1 MFGLWI
7 VSSLS
12 SMAFA
17 NPLDEHLAK
26 IEQTYKDV
34 KGIEAKFVQE
44 TSNAFLPKPMVQEG
58 ALYIAKPSQLHW
70 EFQTPLEQHFY
81 ADAEKITVW
90 SPVQNTVLISPNLQ
104 NDDVSAILTDL
115 SGLKDKYLIQL
126 IEDASNPQWVQF
138 SLSPKDE
145 KGDSALAQGDFTLAF
160 DSQAYL
166 LSQVIVKTENAT
178 TTLKFAE
185 MTLNPTFEPNEFVF
199 TPPEGAD
206 ITDSRQ

>member
-7 VSSLS
+7 VSSLT
-12 SMAFA
+12 AIVFA

-26 IEQTYKDV
+26 IEETYKDV

-44 TSNAFLPKPMVQEG
+44 TSNPFLPKPMVQDG
-58 ALYIAKPSQLHW
+58 VLHISKPSQLHW
-70 EFQTPLEQHFY
+70 EFQTPVEQHFY
-81 ADAEKITVW
+81 ADTEKITVW

-115 SGLKDKYLIQL
+115 SSLKDKYLIQL
-126 IEDASNPQWVQF
+126 IEESSNPQSVQF
-138 SLSPKDE
+138 SLSPKDA
-145 KGDSALAQGDFTLAF
+145 KGDNPLTQGDFTLAF
-160 DSQAYL
+160 DSKTYL

-178 TTLKFAE
+178 TTLKFAD

-199 TPPEGAD
+199 TAPDDAD